1 MYTKNRETDMKKIG
15 LMIMAFLMTVAVCGV
30 SSAAEDHGTAEQ
42 ATAMVKKAIA
52 HFKANGK
59 DKALADFNDPSN
71 KQFHDRDL
79 YVIAFDM
86 EGTMLASA
94 NTKLVGKPLMDFK
107 DGDGKLVTKEMLQ
120 VAKTKGSGW
129 VEYRWPNPITKLLDQ
144 KTTYIEK
151 VDNYLLGVGIYKK

>member
-1 MYTKNRETDMKKIG
+1 MKKLGSLILG
-15 LMIMAFLMTVAVCGV
+15 FFMAMFVCNLSVA
-30 SSAAEDHGTAEQ
+30 ADDRGTADQ

-52 HFKANGK
+52 YFKANGK
-59 DKALADFNDPSN
+59 DKALADFNDPAN

-94 NTKLVGKPLMDFK
+94 NAKMVGKPMMDFK
-107 DGDGKLVTKEMLQ
+107 DGDGKLVTKEMLN
-120 VAKTKGSGW
+120 VAKTKGAGW
-129 VEYRWPNPITKLLDQ
+129 VEYRWPNPITKVLDQ

-151 VDNYLLGVGIYKK
+151 IDNYFLGVGIYKK